1 MRASVMRK
9 MGYGH
14 TTSAGQRVDIDV
26 KSHMCVWACEYEGTS
41 DRVYTAAV
49 KGCKVR

>member
-1 MRASVMRK
+1 MRK